1 MNGSSKKAVQ
11 FAPELEQGPT
21 AAKGEAAKPAL
32 SPAAAV
38 EKKKEKKTLAN
49 GVVIDEHAVGKG
61 KKAVNGTKL
70 GIRYIGKLAKNGK
83 EFDKN
88 TKGKPFRFVLGK
100 GEVIKGIPP
109 LNPSSRDL
117 VLTA

>member
-1 MNGSSKKAVQ
+1 
-11 FAPELEQGPT
+11 LEQGPT
-21 AAKGEAAKPAL
+21 VAKGEAAKPAL
-32 SPAAAV
+32 NPATAV
-38 EKKKEKKTLAN
+38 EKKKEKKTLVN

-70 GIRYIGKLAKNGK
+70 GIRYIGKLTKNGK

-100 GEVIKGIPP
+100 GEVIKGISS
-109 LNPSSRDL
+109 LNHASGDL
-117 VLTA
+117 MLTA